1 MYMFSLL
8 SSTITFTLLQ
18 VSESLLVS
26 TINCLIDVVRSE
38 SATLAS
44 IAMEA
49 LGHVGLR
56 GPLPAVD
63 RESMPGMIPV

>member
-1 MYMFSLL
+1 M
-8 SSTITFTLLQ
+8 Q
-18 VSESLLVS
+18 VSEPLLVS
-26 TINCLIDVVRSE
+26 TVNCLLDVVKSE

-49 LGHVGLR
+49 LGHAGLR

-63 RESMPGMIPV
+63 CESASGMIPV